1 MSEPRRRGT
10 CATRDTHARSV
21 QQTGQASRD
30 RVTLRRLCRAAPCTR
45 FQHLCHTPRN
55 VALQAPAVCLLYCLP
70 HQPREELR
78 GLSWQQYLRYLTDEQ
93 GVVAECVRGLPEL
106 RDMAELHVRALPFAN
121 RSVTSSSP
129 RCASSTS
136 VDPLHLSFTI
146 VATRAKRCEVCDKE
160 HVSIHPDL
168 VKMWRS
174 PLPPRP
180 RRAA

>member
-55 VALQAPAVCLLYCLP
+55 VALQAPAVCLLYCLSLISRVRSSGGSRGSNTFATRRTSRGSSP
-70 HQPREELR
+70 SVCAGFRSCATWLSCTCEHCPLPTGQSPAHHAAPR
-78 GLSWQQYLRYLTDEQ
+78 
-93 GVVAECVRGLPEL
+93 
-106 RDMAELHVRALPFAN
+106 AN
-121 RSVTSSSP
+121 RSTRSTFRSRLWRRGRRGA
-129 RCASSTS
+129 RCA
-136 VDPLHLSFTI
+136 
-146 VATRAKRCEVCDKE
+146 E